1 MVYLV
6 CLVCLVEADQLD
18 QLNKPDQPD
27 EQDKPQTR
35 MTTISD
41 IDRLF
46 RAGRSFGAWATLTF
60 LLRRTIPYHLR
71 RSRPEKTLNVF
82 QRIHLQFFQA
92 CGIASGRTSF
102 ASSRTAKWNRLL
114 AAWAVVGLVWLLGPC
129 TLCVSESAAMDIA
142 ILQSSDIAA
151 YREAI
156 AGLKATGPIGAIYTE
171 YDAQGDLELG
181 KKLARKMRASNASM
195 VVAVGLKAALAAKV
209 EIVDV
214 PIVYM
219 MILDPLKHQLT
230 AANMT
235 GTLLEVPVDRQ
246 LKIMRTFLP
255 TLHRLGSLYDPAK
268 TSSRMKDAV
277 QQATVNDFQLKGLPV
292 ESDKDVPQ
300 QLRTLLPEVE
310 ALWLIPDSTV
320 LTNESVRFILES
332 ALGHQIPVIGFS
344 PEFTRLGALLS
355 ISVNYGDVGRETGLL
370 AKRILD
376 GERLLPLN
384 PVPIERLKITVNLKT
399 ARFLGITFP
408 KELTSLI
415 DETY

>member
-1 MVYLV
+1 MSEKRCIYWERSAPQAVARESRDIRERRDLKFEV
-6 CLVCLVEADQLD
+6 P
-18 QLNKPDQPD
+18 KP
-27 EQDKPQTR
+27 
-35 MTTISD
+35 SD
-41 IDRLF
+41 
-46 RAGRSFGAWATLTF
+46 
-60 LLRRTIPYHLR
+60 
-71 RSRPEKTLNVF
+71 
-82 QRIHLQFFQA
+82 
-92 CGIASGRTSF
+92 F
-102 ASSRTAKWNRLL
+102 ASSGTGTAAYGGASPLRTVVRLTRPAFL
-114 AAWAVVGLVWLLGPC
+114 ASLASLARLTFHVSRTAWAVGGFVWLLGLC
-129 TLCVSESAAMDIA
+129 TLCVSESEAMDIA

-181 KKLARKMRASNASM
+181 KKLARKLRASNASL

-255 TLHRLGSLYDPAK
+255 SLHHLGTLYDPAK
-268 TSSRMKDAV
+268 TSSRVQDATR
-277 QQATVNDFQLKGLPV
+277 QATISDFQLKGLPV

-300 QLRTLLPEVE
+300 QLRALLSEVE

-320 LTNESVRFILES
+320 LTNESIRFILES

-399 ARFLGITFP
+399 ARFLRITIP

>member
-1 MVYLV
+1 MNAVT
-6 CLVCLVEADQLD
+6 
-18 QLNKPDQPD
+18 N
-27 EQDKPQTR
+27 
-35 MTTISD
+35 

-46 RAGRSFGAWATLTF
+46 RAGRSLT
-60 LLRRTIPYHLR
+60 
-71 RSRPEKTLNVF
+71 
-82 QRIHLQFFQA
+82 
-92 CGIASGRTSF
+92 
-102 ASSRTAKWNRLL
+102 
-114 AAWAVVGLVWLLGPC
+114 AWAVVGLVWLLGLC

-142 ILQSSDIAA
+142 ILKSSNIPA
-151 YREAI
+151 YHEAV

-181 KKLARKMRASNASM
+181 KKLARKLRASDASL

-255 TLHRLGSLYDPAK
+255 TLHRVGTLYDPAK
-268 TSSRMKDAV
+268 TSSRVKEAARE
-277 QQATVNDFQLKGLPV
+277 ATLSDFQLEGLPV
-292 ESDKDVPQ
+292 ESEKDVPQ
-300 QLRTLLPEVE
+300 QLRRLLSDVE
-310 ALWLIPDSTV
+310 ALWLMPDSTV

-332 ALGHQIPVIGFS
+332 SLGHQIPVIGFS
-344 PEFTRLGALLS
+344 PEFTRMGALLS
-355 ISVNYGDVGRETGLL
+355 LSVNYGDVGRETGLL
-370 AKRILD
+370 VKRILD

-384 PVPIERLKITVNLKT
+384 PVPIERLKISVNLKT
-399 ARFLGITFP
+399 ARFLGMTFP
-408 KELTSLI
+408 KELMSLV

>member
-1 MVYLV
+1 MVGLV
-6 CLVCLVEADQLD
+6 CLLSQC
-18 QLNKPDQPD
+18 
-27 EQDKPQTR
+27 
-35 MTTISD
+35 
-41 IDRLF
+41 
-46 RAGRSFGAWATLTF
+46 
-60 LLRRTIPYHLR
+60 IP
-71 RSRPEKTLNVF
+71 
-82 QRIHLQFFQA
+82 
-92 CGIASGRTSF
+92 
-102 ASSRTAKWNRLL
+102 
-114 AAWAVVGLVWLLGPC
+114 
-129 TLCVSESAAMDIA
+129 CVSESAAMDIA

-181 KKLARKMRASNASM
+181 KKLARKLRASNASL

-230 AANMT
+230 ATNMT
-235 GTLLEVPVDRQ
+235 GTLLEVPIDRQ

-255 TLHRLGSLYDPAK
+255 TLHQIGTLYDPAK
-268 TSSRMKDAV
+268 TSASVKDAA
-277 QQATVNDFQLKGLPV
+277 QQATISDFQLKGFPV

-300 QLRTLLPEVE
+300 QLRRLLSDVE

-320 LTNESVRFILES
+320 LTNESVRFILDS
-332 ALGHQIPVIGFS
+332 ALERRIPVIGFS

-376 GERLLPLN
+376 GERLLMPN
-384 PVPIERLKITVNLKT
+384 PVPVERLKISVNLKT
-399 ARFLGITFP
+399 ARFLGMTFP
-408 KELTSLI
+408 KEMTSFI
-415 DETY
+415 DEIY

>member
-1 MVYLV
+1 MKLET
-6 CLVCLVEADQLD
+6 CNL
-18 QLNKPDQPD
+18 K
-27 EQDKPQTR
+27 R
-35 MTTISD
+35 F
-41 IDRLF
+41 RL
-46 RAGRSFGAWATLTF
+46 
-60 LLRRTIPYHLR
+60 H
-71 RSRPEKTLNVF
+71 V
-82 QRIHLQFFQA
+82 
-92 CGIASGRTSF
+92 
-102 ASSRTAKWNRLL
+102 SRTVC
-114 AAWAVVGLVWLLGPC
+114 AVLGLVWLLVLC
-129 TLCVSESAAMDIA
+129 ALCVSESSAMDIA

-156 AGLKATGPIGAIYTE
+156 AGLKTTGPIGAIYTE

-181 KKLARKMRASNASM
+181 KKLARKLRASNASL

-235 GTLLEVPVDRQ
+235 GTLLEVPVARQ

-255 TLHRLGSLYDPAK
+255 TLHRIGTLYDPAK
-268 TSSRMKDAV
+268 TSSLVKDAA
-277 QQATVNDFQLKGLPV
+277 QQAAHSDIQLKGFPV
-292 ESDKDVPQ
+292 ESDKDVPRE
-300 QLRTLLPEVE
+300 LRALLPDVE
-310 ALWLIPDSTV
+310 AFWLIPDSTV
-320 LTNESVRFILES
+320 LTNESIRFILES

-355 ISVNYGDVGRETGLL
+355 MSVNYGDVGRETGLL

-399 ARFLGITFP
+399 AKFLGITFP
-408 KELTSLI
+408 NELMSLI

>member
-1 MVYLV
+1 
-6 CLVCLVEADQLD
+6 
-18 QLNKPDQPD
+18 
-27 EQDKPQTR
+27 
-35 MTTISD
+35 MTIIDD
-41 IDRLF
+41 IDRLS
-46 RAGRSFGAWATLTF
+46 RTGRSLGAWAVL
-60 LLRRTIPYHLR
+60 
-71 RSRPEKTLNVF
+71 
-82 QRIHLQFFQA
+82 
-92 CGIASGRTSF
+92 
-102 ASSRTAKWNRLL
+102 
-114 AAWAVVGLVWLLGPC
+114 GLVWLLGLC
-129 TLCVSESAAMDIA
+129 TLCVSESQAMDIA

-181 KKLARKMRASNASM
+181 KKLARKLRASNASL

-230 AANMT
+230 APNMT

-268 TSSRMKDAV
+268 TSSRVKEAV

-300 QLRTLLPEVE
+300 QLRTLLPDVE

-320 LTNESVRFILES
+320 LTNESIRFILES
-332 ALGHQIPVIGFS
+332 ALAHQIPVIGFS

-355 ISVNYGDVGRETGLL
+355 MSISYGDVGRETGLL

-399 ARFLGITFP
+399 AKFLGINFP
-408 KELTSLI
+408 KDLTGLI

>member
-1 MVYLV
+1 MN
-6 CLVCLVEADQLD
+6 AG
-18 QLNKPDQPD
+18 
-27 EQDKPQTR
+27 T
-35 MTTISD
+35 D
-41 IDRLF
+41 IDRLSCVE
-46 RAGRSFGAWATLTF
+46 RS
-60 LLRRTIPYHLR
+60 
-71 RSRPEKTLNVF
+71 S
-82 QRIHLQFFQA
+82 
-92 CGIASGRTSF
+92 
-102 ASSRTAKWNRLL
+102 
-114 AAWAVVGLVWLLGPC
+114 AAWAMAGLAVLIGLC
-129 TLCVSESAAMDIA
+129 TLCVSESAAIDIA

-151 YREAI
+151 YHEAI

-171 YDAQGDLELG
+171 YDMQGDLELG
-181 KKLARKMRASNASM
+181 KKLAHKLRTSNASL
-195 VVAVGLKAALAAKV
+195 VVAVGLKAALAAKL

-246 LKIMRTFLP
+246 LKIIRTFLP
-255 TLHRLGSLYDPAK
+255 TIHQLGTLYDPAK
-268 TSSRMKDAV
+268 SSSRVKDAAR
-277 QQATVNDFQLKGLPV
+277 QAATSDFQLKEFPV
-292 ESDKDVPQ
+292 ESEKDVPL
-300 QLRTLLPEVE
+300 QLRTLLSDVE
-310 ALWLIPDSTV
+310 ALWLMPDSTV

-332 ALGHQIPVIGFS
+332 ALARLMPVIGFS

-355 ISVNYGDVGRETGLL
+355 LSVNFGEVGRETGLL

-384 PVPIERLKITVNLKT
+384 PVPIERIKITVNLKT
-399 ARFLGITFP
+399 AKFLGLTFP

>member
-1 MVYLV
+1 MNA
-6 CLVCLVEADQLD
+6 VE
-18 QLNKPDQPD
+18 
-27 EQDKPQTR
+27 
-35 MTTISD
+35 D
-41 IDRLF
+41 IARLF
-46 RAGRSFGAWATLTF
+46 RAGRS
-60 LLRRTIPYHLR
+60 
-71 RSRPEKTLNVF
+71 S
-82 QRIHLQFFQA
+82 
-92 CGIASGRTSF
+92 
-102 ASSRTAKWNRLL
+102 
-114 AAWAVVGLVWLLGPC
+114 AAWAATGLVVLLGLYP
-129 TLCVSESAAMDIA
+129 LHVSESAAIDIA

-171 YDAQGDLELG
+171 YDVQGDLELG
-181 KKLARKMRASNASM
+181 KKLARKLRASNASL
-195 VVAVGLKAALAAKV
+195 VVAVGLKAALAAKL
-209 EIVDV
+209 EIADV

-255 TLHRLGSLYDPAK
+255 TIHRLGTLYDPTK
-268 TSSRMKDAV
+268 TSLRVKDAV
-277 QQATVNDFQLKGLPV
+277 RQATTSDFQLKGLPV
-292 ESDKDVPQ
+292 ESEKDVPQ
-300 QLRTLLPEVE
+300 QLRTLLWDVE
-310 ALWLIPDSTV
+310 ALWLMPDSTV

-332 ALGHQIPVIGFS
+332 SLANQIPVNGFS

-355 ISVNYGDVGRETGLL
+355 LSVNHGDVGRETGKLVR
-370 AKRILD
+370 RILD

-408 KELTSLI
+408 KELTNLI

>member
-1 MVYLV
+1 MMNTV
-6 CLVCLVEADQLD
+6 D
-18 QLNKPDQPD
+18 
-27 EQDKPQTR
+27 
-35 MTTISD
+35 D
-41 IDRLF
+41 IYRLF
-46 RAGRSFGAWATLTF
+46 RAGRFLAT
-60 LLRRTIPYHLR
+60 
-71 RSRPEKTLNVF
+71 
-82 QRIHLQFFQA
+82 
-92 CGIASGRTSF
+92 C
-102 ASSRTAKWNRLL
+102 
-114 AAWAVVGLVWLLGPC
+114 VVGLVVLFGLC
-129 TLCVSESAAMDIA
+129 TPCVSASAAMDIA

-181 KKLARKMRASNASM
+181 KKLARKLRASNNTSL
-195 VVAVGLKAALAAKV
+195 VIAVGLKAALAAKA

-230 AANMT
+230 AANMA

-255 TLHRLGSLYDPAK
+255 TLHQLGALYDPAK
-268 TSSRMKDAV
+268 TSSRVKDAV
-277 QQATVNDFQLKGLPV
+277 QQATNSNFQLKGVPV
-292 ESDKDVPQ
+292 ESDKELPQ
-300 QLRTLLPEVE
+300 KLRRLLSDVE

-320 LTNESVRFILES
+320 LTNESLRFILES
-332 ALGHQIPVIGFS
+332 ALERQIPVIGFS

-355 ISVNYGDVGRETGLL
+355 MSVNYGDVGRETGLL

-376 GERLLPLN
+376 GEQLRPLN
-384 PVPIERLKITVNLKT
+384 PVPVERLKISVNLKT

>member
-1 MVYLV
+1 VLWSV
-6 CLVCLVEADQLD
+6 LFFW
-18 QLNKPDQPD
+18 LNETNQMIQINQINKQD
-27 EQDKPQTR
+27 ERDKPQTQ
-35 MTTISD
+35 MNTIFD
-41 IDRLF
+41 INRLF
-46 RAGRSFGAWATLTF
+46 RVWRSLGAWATSTF
-60 LLRRTIPYHLR
+60 LLRRTIRHHLR
-71 RSRPEKTLNVF
+71 RARPETILNVF
-82 QRIHLQFFQA
+82 QRIHLRFFRA
-92 CGIASGRTSF
+92 CGLASGRTSF
-102 ASSRTAKWNRLL
+102 ASSRTAKSDRLL
-114 AAWAVVGLVWLLGPC
+114 AAWAVLGLVVMLSFC
-129 TLCVSESAAMDIA
+129 TLNVCESVAMDIA

-156 AGLKATGPIGAIYTE
+156 AGLKTTGPIGAIYTE

-181 KKLARKMRASNASM
+181 KKLARKLRASNASL

-255 TLHRLGSLYDPAK
+255 TLHQLGALYDPAK
-268 TSSRMKDAV
+268 TSSRVKEAV
-277 QQATVNDFQLKGLPV
+277 QQATISDFQLKGLPV

-300 QLRTLLPEVE
+300 QLRALLSDVE

-320 LTNESVRFILES
+320 LTNESIRFILES
-332 ALGHQIPVIGFS
+332 ALARQIPVIGFS

-355 ISVNYGDVGRETGLL
+355 MSVNYGDVGRETGLL
-370 AKRILD
+370 ARRILD

-384 PVPIERLKITVNLKT
+384 PVPSERLKITVNLKT
-399 ARFLGITFP
+399 ARFLGMTFP